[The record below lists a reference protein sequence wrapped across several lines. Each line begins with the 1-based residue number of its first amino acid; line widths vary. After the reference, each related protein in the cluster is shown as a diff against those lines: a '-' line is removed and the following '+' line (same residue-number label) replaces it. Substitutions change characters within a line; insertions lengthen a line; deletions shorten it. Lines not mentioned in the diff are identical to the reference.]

1 MCFEETLAG
10 YPNCREG
17 HSGLV
22 CGLCFPDWRQVD
34 GFCES
39 CVGEQSVAK
48 WPEANR
54 AALSAF
60 LAIIAL
66 ALGLVGLWWLLIG
79 EALTLRMQA
88 LFVKNG
94 SELKVEDVRDKSKT
108 EPGVFALVLA
118 LIAFFAEPLKLV
130 TESLQIVSS
139 FRETTRVE
147 WPVTYTRF
155 VGRLSIVNFN
165 FLHLP
170 KSACASPPTD
180 VYKEFDGITLA
191 VTAFCLVITVA
202 WVLGLLLNA
211 IVLRRDA
218 VLVAIY
224 NRKTWAKLLLLLQLA
239 YAPLAEN
246 IIGVFACREIDGEW
260 WLLGHVDKQC
270 YTPEHRHYTSL
281 GAFWAAIYVAGTPA
295 LFLATLVYY
304 RIPAAAKYLGQLALL
319 RQTVDIAWQRGV
331 KMPEVNTSILT
342 LSNITDDHIDALY
355 NGLVRRSSRVAADGL
370 EDALTG
376 EAAADEEEEYEED
389 KDAKTSADK
398 AGTPEDKRQR
408 RLKAIML
415 WGSKHV
421 HVTNYTW
428 NELPEADDPRRP
440 GSFHACEP
448 LFHHYY
454 PACWYYKLFE
464 TAVKLVLTSVLLFIA
479 PGSSQQILAA
489 VLISFGVLVVYLRLL
504 PFAIKPV
511 RRVAYNCNLCI
522 FLLLLLAFSIKSGV
536 QVGGTAK
543 RSDLFYSVTIG
554 CVIYA
559 LFAVPIGVISN
570 SGFMMFVRHHAQHK
584 LHHNTSHLHQT
595 GHHATH
601 EGDTRRTSLTQHLAE
616 EHASEQ
622 HAASV

>member
-1 MCFEETLAG
+1 
-10 YPNCREG
+10 
-17 HSGLV
+17 
-22 CGLCFPDWRQVD
+22 
-34 GFCES
+34 
-39 CVGEQSVAK
+39 
-48 WPEANR
+48 
-54 AALSAF
+54 
-60 LAIIAL
+60 
-66 ALGLVGLWWLLIG
+66 
-79 EALTLRMQA
+79 MQ
-88 LFVKNG
+88 K
-94 SELKVEDVRDKSKT
+94 
-108 EPGVFALVLA
+108 
-118 LIAFFAEPLKLV
+118 
-130 TESLQIVSS
+130 
-139 FRETTRVE
+139 
-147 WPVTYTRF
+147 
-155 VGRLSIVNFN
+155 
-165 FLHLP
+165 
-170 KSACASPPTD
+170 
-180 VYKEFDGITLA
+180 
-191 VTAFCLVITVA
+191 
-202 WVLGLLLNA
+202 
-211 IVLRRDA
+211 
-218 VLVAIY
+218 
-224 NRKTWAKLLLLLQLA
+224 
-239 YAPLAEN
+239 
-246 IIGVFACREIDGEW
+246 
-260 WLLGHVDKQC
+260 
-270 YTPEHRHYTSL
+270 
-281 GAFWAAIYVAGTPA
+281 PA
-295 LFLATLVYY
+295 
-304 RIPAAAKYLGQLALL
+304 
-319 RQTVDIAWQRGV
+319 QT
-331 KMPEVNTSILT
+331 
-342 LSNITDDHIDALY
+342 
-355 NGLVRRSSRVAADGL
+355 
-370 EDALTG
+370 
-376 EAAADEEEEYEED
+376 
-389 KDAKTSADK
+389 K

-415 WGSKHV
+415 WGSKHA

-584 LHHNTSHLHQT
+584 LHYNTSHLHQT